1 MTAKAMMLR
10 ITVTAMLLCAAA
22 SAHAQSDAPPNLR
35 LTPVARVFAENRDAV
50 VNVNTTTTVRQSI
63 GPFDNDPFFR
73 RFFKPME
80 RDVKRMSL
88 GSGFIIHAD
97 GYVVTNA
104 HVVLGADRVQINLAD
119 GTTLEARV
127 LAADTEHDLAVLKVT
142 PPKDHPLRAVRLGD
156 SGDLMIGEPAIAIGN
171 PLGYHNSVTSGIVS
185 AVNRPLDLGN
195 DQPMLGLI
203 QTDAS
208 INPGN
213 SGGPLLNA
221 YGQVIGINTA
231 IRGDAQ
237 NIGFAIPVN
246 HLRDLIP
253 DLLDPLAIGRVE
265 LAGHLV
271 EHRIV
276 TPPST
281 VRTAVE
287 WVPAPGSKDGRAQ
300 PPIIVTEINGKPV
313 ANIVD
318 ACVALL
324 SIQPGE
330 KVVFSGKNNRAEVLA
345 ATPRITDAQRLAQQS
360 LGLTPRDITPADRA
374 QWKLGDAAGAVVDAV
389 ERNGPAHNA
398 GLQVGDVL
406 VQVGRYRI
414 QSLKDLTGVLSGS
427 KGGERADLFL
437 LREARLHRTR
447 LTLRKH
453 ESS

>member
-1 MTAKAMMLR
+1 MTAKAKTLR
-10 ITVTAMLLCAAA
+10 FGTAMLWMLSLAAA
-22 SAHAQSDAPPNLR
+22 SAHAQSDAAGNLR
-35 LTPVARVFAENRDAV
+35 MTPVARVFAENRDAV

-63 GPFDNDPFFR
+63 GPFDSDPFFR

-104 HVVLGADRVQINLAD
+104 HVVLGTDQVQVNLAD

-127 LAADTEHDLAVLKVT
+127 LAADTEHDLAVLKVD
-142 PPKDHPLRAVRLGD
+142 PPPNHPLKAVRLGD

-171 PLGYHNSVTSGIVS
+171 PLGYHNSVTAGIVS

-253 DLLDPLAIGRVE
+253 DLLDPLAIGRVD

-271 EHRIV
+271 EHRII

-281 VRTAVE
+281 IRTAVE
-287 WVPAPGSKDGRAQ
+287 WAPGSKDGQAQ
-300 PPIIVTEINGKPV
+300 QPLIVTEINGKPV

-324 SIQPGE
+324 SIKPGE
-330 KVVFSGKNNRAEVLA
+330 KVVFAGKNNRAEVIA
-345 ATPRITDAQRLAQQS
+345 ATPRITDAQRLTQQS

-374 QWKLGDAAGAVVDAV
+374 KWKLGDAAGAIVDAV
-389 ERNGPAHNA
+389 EPSGPAHNA
-398 GLQVGDVL
+398 GLQIGDVL
-406 VQVGRYRI
+406 VQLGRYRI

-427 KGGERADLFL
+427 KGGEQADLFL
-437 LREARLHRTR
+437 LREGRLHRTR
-447 LTLRKH
+447 LILRKH